1 MNTNTSE
8 RAIII
13 LFVLITTAGFLLWV
27 SMIFIAWLLMQKMG
41 LSIDLFNMIGSLST
55 ALAAAAVF
63 SAGFIAY
70 RELSEMTSSRHIEVA
85 DRLFNE
91 LNSAENVSAR
101 TWVFLHLP
109 ADPQEG
115 VKSIPPEGH
124 LAVKRVL
131 NSLDRVAFLTQ
142 SGWIPDDVIMP
153 WMHPMIAKSW
163 EKLSPYVFYERNRR
177 NEPYYYVHAERLALR
192 CQKWRQ
198 KNLTVVDNKWVDDA
212 L

>member
-1 MNTNTSE
+1 MNANTSE

-27 SMIFIAWLLMQKMG
+27 GLIFLAWLLMQVLG
-41 LSIDLFNMIGSLST
+41 HSADLFSMISALST

-70 RELSEMTSSRHIEVA
+70 RELSEVTSTRHIEVA
-85 DRLFNE
+85 DRLFKE
-91 LNSAENVSAR
+91 LNSSDNIAAR
-101 TWVFLHLP
+101 TWIFLHLP

-115 VKSIPPEGH
+115 VNSMSSEGR
-124 LAVKRVL
+124 LAVKQVL

-163 EKLSPYVFYERNRR
+163 EKLAPYVLYERKRR
-177 NEPYYYVHAERLALR
+177 NEPYFYKHAESLAHR
-192 CQKWRQ
+192 CQNWRQ
-198 KNLTVVDNKWVDDA
+198 KNLTAVDNKWVDDA